1 MISNQTVQWG
11 GRIMPVSVRD
21 AVVVITGASS
31 GIGRAAAQ
39 EFARQG
45 ATVVLASRNKRA
57 LSDAAEECEELGA
70 RTLAVPTDVTVEEQ
84 VEELAR
90 QAIDDFRRID
100 VWVNNAGV
108 GLYAPFVDSPAEN
121 FRRVLETNL
130 FGCIYGARAALR
142 CFEQRGRGVLINVS
156 SQVALGGIP
165 YSSAY
170 DISKHGVRGLGDT
183 LRQEYVGTEIKICT
197 IFPAS
202 TDTPFFQHAAN
213 YTGKAIRPLGPVND
227 ARKVAREIV
236 NLVRDPRPELLV
248 GKHGYFMSLAHALKP
263 AQYDNMIR
271 QMTERQHFQK
281 KTAVETEGALYQPKK
296 PERISGGWRKG
307 GTLKRISG
315 LALAG
320 LAGSAVLS
328 ILRTR
333 ADSRSAP
340 RAA

>member
-1 MISNQTVQWG
+1 
-11 GRIMPVSVRD
+11 MPVSVEN

-31 GIGRAAAQ
+31 GIGRVAAQ

-45 ATVVLASRNKRA
+45 ASVVLAARNKRA
-57 LSDAAEECEELGA
+57 LKDAARECEKLGG
-70 RTLAVPTDVTVEEQ
+70 LALVAPTDVTLEEE

-90 QAIDDFRRID
+90 QAVDTFGGID

-108 GLYAPFVDSPAEN
+108 GLYARFVDSPADD

-130 FGCIYGARAALR
+130 YGCIYGSRAALR
-142 CFEQRGRGVLINVS
+142 QFERQGRGVLINVS

-183 LRQEYVGTEIKICT
+183 LRQEYVGTDISIST

-213 YTGKAIRPLGPVND
+213 YTGKAIRPLGSVSE

-236 NLVRDPRPELLV
+236 ELAEHPQPEVLV
-248 GKHGYFMSLAHALKP
+248 GKHGYFMSLAHALTPK
-263 AQYDNMIR
+263 QYDKVIR
-271 QMTERQHFQK
+271 QITERQHFQNQP
-281 KTAVETEGALYQPKK
+281 AAPTEGNLYQPQK
-296 PERISGGWRKG
+296 PERVSGGWRKG
-307 GTLKRISG
+307 GTLKKISQ

-320 LAGSAVLS
+320 MAGSAALS
-328 ILRTR
+328 ILRAR
-333 ADSRSAP
+333 GGQQRGA

>member
-1 MISNQTVQWG
+1 
-11 GRIMPVSVRD
+11 MPVSVEN

-31 GIGRAAAQ
+31 GIGRVAAQ

-45 ATVVLASRNKRA
+45 ASLVLAARNKRA
-57 LSDAAEECEELGA
+57 LKDAARECEKFGGQALV
-70 RTLAVPTDVTVEEQ
+70 VPTDVTLEEE

-90 QAIDDFRRID
+90 QAVDTFGGID

-108 GLYAPFVDSPAEN
+108 GLYARFVDSPADD

-130 FGCIYGARAALR
+130 YGCIHGSRAALR
-142 CFEQRGRGVLINVS
+142 QFEHQGRGVLINVS

-165 YSSAY
+165 CSSAY

-183 LRQEYVGTEIKICT
+183 LRQEYVGTDISIST

-213 YTGKAIRPLGPVND
+213 YTGKAIRPLGSVSE

-236 NLVRDPRPELLV
+236 SLAEDPQPEVLV
-248 GKHGYFMSLAHALKP
+248 GKHGYFMSLAHALTPK
-263 AQYDNMIR
+263 QYDKVIR
-271 QMTERQHFQK
+271 RITERQHFQNQP
-281 KTAVETEGALYQPKK
+281 AAPTEGNLYEPQK
-296 PERISGGWRKG
+296 PERVSGGWRKG
-307 GTLKRISG
+307 GTLKKISK
-315 LALAG
+315 LALATV
-320 LAGSAVLS
+320 AGSAALS
-328 ILRTR
+328 IVR
-333 ADSRSAP
+333 ARREQRGA

>member
-1 MISNQTVQWG
+1 
-11 GRIMPVSVRD
+11 MPVSLEN

-31 GIGRAAAQ
+31 GIGRVAAQ
-39 EFARQG
+39 EFARRG
-45 ATVVLASRNKRA
+45 ASVVLAARNKRA
-57 LSDAAEECEELGA
+57 LKDAARECEKLGGQA
-70 RTLAVPTDVTVEEQ
+70 LVVPTDVTLEEE

-90 QAIDDFRRID
+90 QAVDTFGGID

-108 GLYAPFVDSPAEN
+108 GLYARFVDSPADD

-130 FGCIYGARAALR
+130 HGCIYGSRAALR
-142 CFEQRGRGVLINVS
+142 QFEQQGRGVLINVS

-183 LRQEYVGTEIKICT
+183 LRQEYVGTDISIST

-213 YTGKAIRPLGPVND
+213 YTGKAIRPLGSVSE

-236 NLVRDPRPELLV
+236 SLAEDPQPEVLV
-248 GKHGYFMSLAHALKP
+248 GKHGYFMSLAHALTPK
-263 AQYDNMIR
+263 QYDKVIR
-271 QMTERQHFQK
+271 QLTERQHFQNQP
-281 KTAVETEGALYQPKK
+281 ASPTEGNLYEPQK
-296 PERISGGWRKG
+296 PERVSGGWRKG
-307 GTLKRISG
+307 GTLKNISK

-320 LAGSAVLS
+320 VAGSAALS
-328 ILRTR
+328 IVR
-333 ADSRSAP
+333 ARREQQRGA

>member
-1 MISNQTVQWG
+1 
-11 GRIMPVSVRD
+11 MPVSVEN

-31 GIGRAAAQ
+31 GIGRVAAQ

-45 ATVVLASRNKRA
+45 ASLVLAARNKRA
-57 LSDAAEECEELGA
+57 LKDAARECEKFGGQALV
-70 RTLAVPTDVTVEEQ
+70 VPTDVTLEEE

-90 QAIDDFRRID
+90 QAVDTFGGID

-108 GLYAPFVDSPAEN
+108 GLYARFVDSPADD

-130 FGCIYGARAALR
+130 YGCIHGSRAALR
-142 CFEQRGRGVLINVS
+142 QFEHQGRGVLINVS

-183 LRQEYVGTEIKICT
+183 LRQEYVGTDISIST

-213 YTGKAIRPLGPVND
+213 YTGKAIRPLGSVSE

-236 NLVRDPRPELLV
+236 SLAEDPQPEVLV
-248 GKHGYFMSLAHALKP
+248 GKHGYFMSLAHALTPK
-263 AQYDNMIR
+263 QYDKVIR
-271 QMTERQHFQK
+271 QITERQHFQNQP
-281 KTAVETEGALYQPKK
+281 AAPTEGNLYEPQK
-296 PERISGGWRKG
+296 PERVSGGWRKG
-307 GTLKRISG
+307 GTLKKISK
-315 LALAG
+315 LALATV
-320 LAGSAVLS
+320 AGSAALS
-328 ILRTR
+328 IVR
-333 ADSRSAP
+333 ARREQRGA

>member
-1 MISNQTVQWG
+1 
-11 GRIMPVSVRD
+11 MP
-21 AVVVITGASS
+21 AWLENGVVVITGASS

-39 EFARQG
+39 EFARRG
-45 ATVVLASRNKRA
+45 ASVVLAARNKRR
-57 LSDAAEECEELGA
+57 LKDAAEECEELGGSA
-70 RTLAVPTDVTVEEQ
+70 LVVPTDVTVEEE

-90 QAIDDFRRID
+90 QAVDNFGAID

-108 GLYAPFVDSPAEN
+108 GLYARFVDSPADD

-142 CFEQRGRGVLINVS
+142 QFERQGRGALINVS

-183 LRQEYVGTEIKICT
+183 LRQEYVGTDISIST

-213 YTGKAIRPLGPVND
+213 YTGKAIRPLGSVSE

-236 NLVRDPRPELLV
+236 RLAEHPQPEVLV
-248 GKHGYFMSLAHALKP
+248 GKHGYFMSLAHALTPK
-263 AQYDNMIR
+263 QYDKVIR
-271 QMTERQHFQK
+271 RMAEKQHFQK
-281 KTAVETEGALYQPKK
+281 KAAEPTEGALYEPQK
-296 PERISGGWRKG
+296 PERVSGGWRKG
-307 GTLKRISG
+307 GTLKKISK
-315 LALAG
+315 LALTGVA
-320 LAGSAVLS
+320 ASAALS
-328 ILRTR
+328 VVRARREQQRGVTR
-333 ADSRSAP
+333 AA
-340 RAA
+340 

>member
-1 MISNQTVQWG
+1 MRR
-11 GRIMPVSVRD
+11 RIMP
-21 AVVVITGASS
+21 AWLKNGVVVITGASS

-39 EFARQG
+39 EFARRG
-45 ATVVLASRNKRA
+45 ASVVLAARNKRR
-57 LSDAAEECEELGA
+57 LKDAAEECEELGGSA
-70 RTLAVPTDVTVEEQ
+70 LVVPTDVTVEEE

-90 QAIDDFRRID
+90 QAVDNFGAID

-108 GLYAPFVDSPAEN
+108 GLYARFVDSPADD

-130 FGCIYGARAALR
+130 FGCIYGSRAALLQ
-142 CFEQRGRGVLINVS
+142 FERQGRGVLINVS

-183 LRQEYVGTEIKICT
+183 LRQEYVGTDIKICT

-213 YTGKAIRPLGPVND
+213 YTGKAIRPLGSVSE

-236 NLVRDPRPELLV
+236 RLVEDPRPEVQV
-248 GKHGYFMSLAHALKP
+248 GTHGYFMSLAHALTPKQYDKVIRRMAEKQHFEKKP
-263 AQYDNMIR
+263 AA
-271 QMTERQHFQK
+271 ES
-281 KTAVETEGALYQPKK
+281 EGNLYEARK
-296 PERISGGWRKG
+296 PARISGGWRKG
-307 GTLKRISG
+307 GTLKKISS

-320 LAGSAVLS
+320 MAGTAAMS
-328 ILRTR
+328 ILRSRRQEQRDTTR
-333 ADSRSAP
+333 AA
-340 RAA
+340 

>member
-1 MISNQTVQWG
+1 
-11 GRIMPVSVRD
+11 MPVTVRD

-31 GIGRAAAQ
+31 GIGRATAQ

-45 ATVVLASRNKRA
+45 ATLVLAARNKRA
-57 LSDAAEECEELGA
+57 LKDAAEECEELGA
-70 RTLAVPTDVTVEEQ
+70 RALAVPTDISVEEE

-90 QAIDDFRRID
+90 QAEDNFSAID

-108 GLYAPFVDSPAEN
+108 GLYARFLDSPMED
-121 FRRVLETNL
+121 FQQLLETNL

-142 CFEQRGRGVLINVS
+142 QFERQRRGVLINVS

-183 LRQEYVGTEIKICT
+183 LRQEYVGTDINICT

-213 YTGKAIRPLGPVND
+213 YTGKAIRPLGSVSE

-236 NLVRDPRPELLV
+236 SLVENPRPEVLV
-248 GKHGYFMSLAHALKP
+248 GAHGYFMSLAHALTPK
-263 AQYDNMIR
+263 QYDKVIR
-271 QMTERQHFQK
+271 RMAEKQHFEK
-281 KTAVETEGALYQPKK
+281 KAAAESKGNLFESRK
-296 PERISGGWRKG
+296 PERIKGGWRTG
-307 GTLKRISG
+307 GTLKKISR

-320 LAGSAVLS
+320 IAGTAAVS
-328 ILRTR
+328 MLRSWR
-333 ADSRSAP
+333 EEQHGAP

>member
-1 MISNQTVQWG
+1 
-11 GRIMPVSVRD
+11 MPVSVEN

-31 GIGRAAAQ
+31 GIGRVAAQ

-45 ATVVLASRNKRA
+45 ASVVLAARNKRA
-57 LSDAAEECEELGA
+57 LKDAARECEKFGGQALV
-70 RTLAVPTDVTVEEQ
+70 VPTDVTLEEE

-90 QAIDDFRRID
+90 QAVDTFGGID

-108 GLYAPFVDSPAEN
+108 GLYARFVDSPADD

-130 FGCIYGARAALR
+130 YGCIHGSRAALR
-142 CFEQRGRGVLINVS
+142 QFEHQGRGVLINVS

-183 LRQEYVGTEIKICT
+183 LRQEYVGTDISIST

-213 YTGKAIRPLGPVND
+213 YTGKAIRPLGSVSE

-236 NLVRDPRPELLV
+236 SLAEDPQPEVLV
-248 GKHGYFMSLAHALKP
+248 GKHGYFMSLAHALTPK
-263 AQYDNMIR
+263 QYDKVIR
-271 QMTERQHFQK
+271 QITERQHFQNQP
-281 KTAVETEGALYQPKK
+281 AAPTEGNLYEPQK
-296 PERISGGWRKG
+296 PERVSGGWRKG
-307 GTLKRISG
+307 GTLKKISK
-315 LALAG
+315 LALATV
-320 LAGSAVLS
+320 AGSAALS
-328 ILRTR
+328 IVR
-333 ADSRSAP
+333 ARREQRGA

>member
-1 MISNQTVQWG
+1 
-11 GRIMPVSVRD
+11 MPVSVKD
-21 AVVVITGASS
+21 AVAVITGASS

-45 ATVVLASRNKRA
+45 ATVVLAARNKRA
-57 LSDAAEECEELGA
+57 LKDAAEECEELGA

-90 QAIDDFRRID
+90 QAMDQFRRID
-100 VWVNNAGV
+100 VWVNDAGV
-108 GLYAPFVDSPAEN
+108 GLYAPFADSPAED

-142 CFEQRGRGVLINVS
+142 CFELRGRGVLINVS
-156 SQVALGGIP
+156 SQVALGGLP

-183 LRQEYVGTEIKICT
+183 LRQEYVGTDIKVCT

-213 YTGKAIRPLGPVND
+213 YTGKAIRPLGSVDD

-236 NLVRDPRPELLV
+236 GLVADPRPEVLV
-248 GKHGYFMSLAHALKP
+248 GKHGYFMSLAHALTPK
-263 AQYDNMIR
+263 QYDKVIR
-271 QMTERQHFQK
+271 RMAEKQHFGK
-281 KTAVETEGALYQPKK
+281 KSAADSEGNLFEPRK
-296 PERISGGWRKG
+296 PERIRGGWHRG
-307 GTLKRISG
+307 GTLKKISG

-320 LAGSAVLS
+320 LAGSAALS

-333 ADSRSAP
+333 AGRSTAS

>member
-1 MISNQTVQWG
+1 
-11 GRIMPVSVRD
+11 MPVSVEN

-31 GIGRAAAQ
+31 GIGRVAAQ

-45 ATVVLASRNKRA
+45 ASLVLAARNKRA
-57 LSDAAEECEELGA
+57 LKDAARECKKFGGQALV
-70 RTLAVPTDVTVEEQ
+70 VPTDVTLEEE

-90 QAIDDFRRID
+90 QAVDTFGGID

-108 GLYAPFVDSPAEN
+108 GLYARFVDSPADD

-130 FGCIYGARAALR
+130 YGCIHGSRAALR
-142 CFEQRGRGVLINVS
+142 QFEHQGRGVLINVS

-183 LRQEYVGTEIKICT
+183 LRQEYVGTDISIST

-213 YTGKAIRPLGPVND
+213 YTGKAIRPLGSVSE

-236 NLVRDPRPELLV
+236 SLAEDPQPEVLV
-248 GKHGYFMSLAHALKP
+248 GKHGYFMSLAHALTPK
-263 AQYDNMIR
+263 QYDKVIR
-271 QMTERQHFQK
+271 QITERQHFQNQP
-281 KTAVETEGALYQPKK
+281 AAPTEGNLYEPQK
-296 PERISGGWRKG
+296 PERVSGGWRKG
-307 GTLKRISG
+307 GTLKKISK
-315 LALAG
+315 LALATV
-320 LAGSAVLS
+320 AGSAALS
-328 ILRTR
+328 IVR
-333 ADSRSAP
+333 ARREQRGA

>member
-1 MISNQTVQWG
+1 
-11 GRIMPVSVRD
+11 MPVTVRD

-31 GIGRAAAQ
+31 GIGRATAH

-45 ATVVLASRNKRA
+45 ATVVLAARNKRA
-57 LSDAAEECEELGA
+57 LKDAAEECEELGA
-70 RTLAVPTDVTVEEQ
+70 RALAVPTDVSVEEE

-90 QAIDDFRRID
+90 QAEDNFSAMD

-108 GLYAPFVDSPAEN
+108 GLYARFLDSPMED
-121 FRRVLETNL
+121 FQQLLETNL

-142 CFEQRGRGVLINVS
+142 QFERQRRGVLINVS

-183 LRQEYVGTEIKICT
+183 LRQEYVGTDINICT

-213 YTGKAIRPLGPVND
+213 YTGKAIRPLGSVSE

-236 NLVRDPRPELLV
+236 SLVENPRPEVLV
-248 GKHGYFMSLAHALKP
+248 GAHGYFMSLAHALTPK
-263 AQYDNMIR
+263 QYDKVIR
-271 QMTERQHFQK
+271 RMAEKQHFEK
-281 KTAVETEGALYQPKK
+281 KAAAESKGNLFESRK
-296 PERISGGWRKG
+296 PERIKGGWRKG
-307 GTLKRISG
+307 GALKKISR

-320 LAGSAVLS
+320 MAGTAAVS
-328 ILRTR
+328 MLRSWR
-333 ADSRSAP
+333 EEQRGAP

>member
-1 MISNQTVQWG
+1 
-11 GRIMPVSVRD
+11 MPVSVES

-31 GIGRAAAQ
+31 GIGRVAAQ
-39 EFARQG
+39 EFARRG
-45 ATVVLASRNKRA
+45 ASVVLAARNKRA
-57 LSDAAEECEELGA
+57 LKDAARECEKLGG
-70 RTLAVPTDVTVEEQ
+70 LALVVPTDVTLEEE

-90 QAIDDFRRID
+90 QAVDTFGGID

-108 GLYAPFVDSPAEN
+108 GLYARFVDSPADD

-130 FGCIYGARAALR
+130 YGCIYGSRAALR
-142 CFEQRGRGVLINVS
+142 QFERQGRGVLVNVS

-183 LRQEYVGTEIKICT
+183 LRQEYVGTDISIST

-213 YTGKAIRPLGPVND
+213 YTGKAIRPLGSVSE

-236 NLVRDPRPELLV
+236 ELAKDPQPEVLV
-248 GKHGYFMSLAHALKP
+248 GKHGYFMSLAHALTPK
-263 AQYDNMIR
+263 QYDKVIR
-271 QMTERQHFQK
+271 QITERQHFQNQP
-281 KTAVETEGALYQPKK
+281 AAPTEGNLYEPQK
-296 PERISGGWRKG
+296 PERVSGGWRKG
-307 GTLKRISG
+307 GTLKKISK

-320 LAGSAVLS
+320 MAGSAALS
-328 ILRTR
+328 IVR
-333 ADSRSAP
+333 ARREQRGA